1 MASVIIAEIG
11 AAHGLHGAVKLKLF
25 GHGLD
30 SFRRF
35 STVQST
41 EHGDFSP
48 KNLRRGKNDT
58 EAIALFHEVSDRT
71 KAESLRGTQ
80 LSVARDLLPAAE
92 DDEYYH
98 ADLIGLAVHSADD
111 TDSDSEPLGTVLALH
126 NFGAGDILEF
136 STSDGQS
143 YMHPFDQNFVP
154 KVDLKSGLIYITG
167 FDA

>member
-1 MASVIIAEIG
+1 MASVVVAEIG

-35 STVQST
+35 ATVQSA

-58 EAIALFHEVSDRT
+58 EAIAHFHEVSDRT

-80 LSVARDLLPAAE
+80 LSVARDDLPDPE

-98 ADLIGLAVHSADD
+98 ADLIGLDVHSAENN
-111 TDSDSEPLGTVLALH
+111 SPLGKVLALH

-136 STSDGQS
+136 TASNGQT
-143 YMHPFDQNFVP
+143 YMHPFDQNFVS
-154 KVDLKSGLIYITG
+154 KIDLESGTVHISG
-167 FDA
+167 FKE